1 MVKGHLTIIIPCKN
15 EEGYIDKTLL
25 SLNKQLGIDGTKVII
40 LDANST
46 DNTIKIIKEIKK
58 KLKYEISIETGGNV
72 SYGRNKGVSLAN
84 TKYVLLLDADVT
96 LVGND
101 VINKSLNEM
110 FLGNELVT
118 CKLKSRSGFPLSL
131 GFILFNWVHKFL
143 KEPFSIG
150 AYFMTTKESFN
161 KYGGF
166 DETIKQSED
175 FILSKKYDRNK
186 FKIINRYITQDDRRF
201 KKMGYWFYVKLLITN
216 YIKRNDEN
224 HFRKEI
230 NYFK

>member
-1 MVKGHLTIIIPCKN
+1 
-15 EEGYIDKTLL
+15 
-25 SLNKQLGIDGTKVII
+25 
-40 LDANST
+40 
-46 DNTIKIIKEIKK
+46 
-58 KLKYEISIETGGNV
+58 
-72 SYGRNKGVSLAN
+72 
-84 TKYVLLLDADVT
+84 
-96 LVGND
+96 
-101 VINKSLNEM
+101 
-110 FLGNELVT
+110 
-118 CKLKSRSGFPLSL
+118 
-131 GFILFNWVHKFL
+131 
-143 KEPFSIG
+143 
-150 AYFMTTKESFN
+150 MTTKESFN

-230 NYFK
+230 NYFT